1 MDLLILHGEDTF
13 RSKKRLLALRQGF
26 KKKYDPKG
34 ANITVFFAPFDL
46 AKIRNS
52 LAQAGMFAK
61 KRLVVLYDFYSTAPA
76 AEREKFNNWLAKDAF
91 PDSVIICWESKDL
104 GKPAVSKK
112 TKSTSKSKKPKIIT
126 AKISWP
132 EFAKVEVF
140 EPLAQAQLL
149 AWIRQEVKRL
159 GGIITPDAVTQL
171 ENNVGPDLW
180 TMGNTVAQL
189 VAASN
194 GKPIDLKMISEWT
207 KAPLDENIFHFTD
220 ALSARNLAE
229 ALTLFQSQL
238 QLGVHPLILHSMLI
252 RQVRVLV
259 MVEEC
264 LRQGMVYG
272 AIAEETGLHPF
283 VAQKAAVSVKKFQ
296 AGELKRLFV
305 KLADL
310 DVDIKTGKIEPEIGL
325 ADFIAKACLPSSAKE

>member
-26 KKKYDPKG
+26 KKKYDSKG
-34 ANITVFFAPFDL
+34 ANIAVFFAPFDL

-61 KRLVVLYDFYSTAPA
+61 KRLVVLYDFYSTVLA
-76 AEREKFNNWLAKDAF
+76 AEREKFNDWLAKDAF
-91 PDSVIICWESKDL
+91 PDSVIICWEGKDL
-104 GKPAVSKK
+104 GKPSAAKK
-112 TKSTSKSKKPKIIT
+112 IKTTSKSKKPKTIT
-126 AKISWP
+126 SKITWPEHAKI
-132 EFAKVEVF
+132 EIF

-159 GGIITPDAVTQL
+159 GGAIAPNAVTQL
-171 ENNVGPDLW
+171 ENNIGPDLW
-180 TMGNTVAQL
+180 SMNNIIAQL
-189 VAASN
+189 VASAA
-194 GKPIDLKMISEWT
+194 GQAIDLKMVNGWT

-252 RQVRVLV
+252 RQVRALV

-272 AIAEETGLHPF
+272 TIAEETGLHPF
-283 VAQKAAVSVKKFQ
+283 VAQKAAVSVKKFK
-296 AGELKRLFV
+296 AGELKRLFI

-310 DVDIKTGKIEPEIGL
+310 DVDMKAGKIEPEIGL
-325 ADFIAKACLPSSAKE
+325 ADFIAKACLP